1 MVVVRVYYQGCDVRA
16 SVATVYVTFIEWGQR
31 GVGHSGAHQ
40 LNLRPTL
47 VTLRVPLAHAI
58 TKHHQHLFLSS
69 LPTRMGVREFYN
81 ICCLFVAWFETW

>member
-1 MVVVRVYYQGCDVRA
+1 MVVVGVYCQGCDVRA
-16 SVATVYVTFIEWGQR
+16 SVATVYVTFIEWGQ
-31 GVGHSGAHQ
+31 GGLGHSGAHQ

-58 TKHHQHLFLSS
+58 TKITNTPFLSS

-81 ICCLFVAWFETW
+81 ICCLYVAWFETW

>member
-1 MVVVRVYYQGCDVRA
+1 MVVVGVYCHGCDVRA
-16 SVATVYVTFIEWGQR
+16 SVATVYVTFIEWGQG

-58 TKHHQHLFLSS
+58 TKHHQHLFANKDGSERVLQHLLS
-69 LPTRMGVREFYN
+69 LRGLV
-81 ICCLFVAWFETW
+81 

>member
-1 MVVVRVYYQGCDVRA
+1 MRA
-16 SVATVYVTFIEWGQR
+16 SVATVYVTFIEWGQG

-58 TKHHQHLFLSS
+58 TKHHQHLFANKDGGRGSFTTFVVSS
-69 LPTRMGVREFYN
+69 WLGLKLGRS
-81 ICCLFVAWFETW
+81 